1 METKRFQMLTKKR
14 ICALITLLIMI
25 INMFSPY
32 RLLINTVHAAEQM
45 PSPGE
50 PYWKLKLLPV
60 IEGTDEWDY
69 YYYDID
75 EEDPADYTGPKYIFM
90 EL

>member
-32 RLLINTVHAAEQM
+32 RLLINTVHAAEQI
-45 PSPGE
+45 GN
-50 PYWKLKLLPV
+50 
-60 IEGTDEWDY
+60 
-69 YYYDID
+69 
-75 EEDPADYTGPKYIFM
+75 
-90 EL
+90 